1 MTYMKLF
8 IFLFFCLQYS
18 WAQVNFTPSW
28 VVGFNQ
34 ERVVDDFVLAP
45 YDIIFDSTRGAVL
58 PRMYRSP
65 VFFRPSANQKFDVT
79 GFNQLQISGSAQ
91 YSLAE
96 LKELVSHIHKR
107 HGIPCDKIYIL
118 DFREEPHAFINNAAV
133 SWFYGPLNVQQNK
146 SSDDVIESEH
156 IRVEQVKAFS
166 RVFIHTVGKSDNG
179 MPSLKTV
186 GIYPVEGV
194 MSELEAV
201 QGLGANYVRFPVTD
215 HFRPEERDVD
225 DFVEF
230 VKRLPKG
237 AWLHFKCRGG
247 KGRTTTF
254 MTLFDIIQNPMVTLD
269 QILARQKAIGGTNLV
284 GSKSLP
290 AAKKW
295 KQRLSADRINLI
307 RVFYHYRHAKDGWD
321 QMTFSD
327 WVKKHAQYLGYLGDS
342 SFNSE

>member
-1 MTYMKLF
+1 MTYMKLV
-8 IFLFFCLQYS
+8 IFLFLCLQHS

-34 ERVVDDFVLAP
+34 KRVVDDFVLAP

-58 PRMYRSP
+58 PKMYRSP
-65 VFFRPSANQKFDVT
+65 VFFRPSANQEFDII
-79 GFNQLQISGSAQ
+79 GFNQLQVSGSGQ

-96 LKELVSHIHKR
+96 LKELISHIHRR
-107 HGIPCDKIYIL
+107 HGIPYNKIYIL

-146 SSDDVIESEH
+146 SSNDVIESEH

-166 RVFIHTVGKSDNG
+166 KVFIHTVGKSDNG
-179 MPSLKTV
+179 MPILKKV
-186 GIYPVEGV
+186 DIYPVDKV
-194 MSELEAV
+194 MSESKAV
-201 QGLGANYVRFPVTD
+201 ESLGANYVRLPVTD

-237 AWLHFKCRGG
+237 AHLHFKCRGG

-254 MTLFDIIQNPMVTLD
+254 MTLFDIIQNPTVALD
-269 QILARQKAIGGTNLV
+269 QILARQKAIGGTNLA
-284 GSKSLP
+284 SLKSVSV
-290 AAKKW
+290 AKEW
-295 KQRLSADRINLI
+295 KQRLFSDRINLI
-307 RVFYHYRHAKDGWD
+307 RVFYHYRHAKDGWE

-327 WVKKHAQYLGYLGDS
+327 WVKKHAQYLGYLGGS
-342 SFNSE
+342 SLNSE